1 LLDKL
6 SKVNN
11 KLPLLEELEEL
22 KAKLLEATLLLKL
35 LNTILTRTVGLSSA
49 MKFMMLLT
57 S

>member
-1 LLDKL
+1 L

-11 KLPLLEELEEL
+11 KLPLLEEL